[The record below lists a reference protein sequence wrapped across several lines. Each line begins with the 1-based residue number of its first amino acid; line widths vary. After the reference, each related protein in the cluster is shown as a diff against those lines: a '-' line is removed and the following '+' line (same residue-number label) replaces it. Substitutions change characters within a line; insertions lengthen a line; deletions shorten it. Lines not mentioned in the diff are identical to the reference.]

1 MEPAR
6 FVASGQQ
13 TWAEA
18 EALLARATG
27 GAGALS
33 LDELERLAAA
43 HRRVVADYAWARGH
57 LPGSRIEARLQALAF
72 RGHQA
77 LAPPPEPT
85 LPRLGAFFR
94 HGYPALFRNSLDAV
108 GASLAV
114 FVLTSLLGFVLA
126 TLRPEF
132 TQLWLGPDGLAGVRR
147 GELWTDSVGHLVP
160 PSLLSTQI
168 FTNNISV
175 ALAAWLM
182 GATLGAGTL
191 YMLAMNGMMFGS
203 VLALC
208 WRYELLGRLFAFISA
223 HGPLELF
230 LIVVAG
236 GAGLQ
241 LARGQ
246 VAWGNRPRRE
256 TLPLAAADSARL
268 VAGTL
273 PWFVLLGLVEG
284 FLSPVMT
291 LSTPLK
297 AAVGVMLLGA
307 FLAWTLGGRAAKGGT
322 A

>member
-1 MEPAR
+1 M
-6 FVASGQQ
+6 
-13 TWAEA
+13 
-18 EALLARATG
+18 
-27 GAGALS
+27 
-33 LDELERLAAA
+33 
-43 HRRVVADYAWARGH
+43 
-57 LPGSRIEARLQALAF
+57 
-72 RGHQA
+72 
-77 LAPPPEPT
+77 
-85 LPRLGAFFR
+85 
-94 HGYPALFRNSLDAV
+94 
-108 GASLAV
+108 
-114 FVLTSLLGFVLA
+114 LA

-132 TQLWLGPDGLAGVRR
+132 SQLWLGPDALAGVRR

-191 YMLAMNGMMFGS
+191 YLLGMNGLMFGS

-246 VAWGNRPRRE
+246 LSWQNRPRRE
-256 TLPLAAADSARL
+256 TLPAAAADSARL

-291 LSTPLK
+291 LETPLK
-297 AAVGVMLLGA
+297 AAVGLLLLGA
-307 FLAWTLGGRAAKGGT
+307 FLAWTLVRPPARGAEA
-322 A
+322 

>member
-1 MEPAR
+1 M
-6 FVASGQQ
+6 
-13 TWAEA
+13 
-18 EALLARATG
+18 
-27 GAGALS
+27 
-33 LDELERLAAA
+33 
-43 HRRVVADYAWARGH
+43 
-57 LPGSRIEARLQALAF
+57 PGSRVEARLRALAF

-77 LAPPPEPT
+77 LSPPPARA
-85 LPRLGAFFR
+85 LPRLVAFYR
-94 HGYPALFRNSLDAV
+94 RDYPAIFRRHLDAV

-114 FVLTSLLGFVLA
+114 FLLATLLGFVLA

-132 TQLWLGPDGLAGVRR
+132 SQLWLGPDALQGVRR

-175 ALAAWLM
+175 ALAAWLL

-191 YMLAMNGMMFGS
+191 YLLTMNGLMFGS
-203 VLALC
+203 VLALG
-208 WRYELLGRLFAFISA
+208 WRFELLGRLFAFISA

-236 GAGLQ
+236 AAGLQ

-246 VAWGNRPRRE
+246 LSWSNRPRRE
-256 TLPLAAADSARL
+256 TLPAAAADSARL

-273 PWFVLLGLVEG
+273 PWFVLLGVVEG

-291 LSTPLK
+291 LATPLK
-297 AAVGVMLLGA
+297 VAVGVVLLGA
-307 FLAWTLGGRAAKGGT
+307 FLAWTLGVRAPMEPTDA
-322 A
+322 